1 MKFWAKVGSLLIE
14 LIKFVK
20 NVFFILLFV
29 GIVSFFLMIFMKE
42 QTTYAIEFF
51 LKLLKIP

>member
-1 MKFWAKVGSLLIE
+1 MKFWAKVGSLLIG
-14 LIKFVK
+14 LIKFLR

-29 GIVSFFLMIFMKE
+29 GIVAFFLMIFMKE

-51 LKLLKIP
+51 MKLLKIS